1 MRYLNV
7 LYANGEKYSFSV
19 LKKNNFMICLF
30 FSQKECL
37 TGTSPSH
44 TKKYNRQSFGS
55 KNPCFPL
62 KGLTVNNIQKY
73 PLKI

>member
-1 MRYLNV
+1 M
-7 LYANGEKYSFSV
+7 S
-19 LKKNNFMICLF
+19 F

-44 TKKYNRQSFGS
+44 TKNTIVRVLEV

-62 KGLTVNNIQKY
+62 KGLTVNNIEKY
-73 PLKI
+73 PLKM